1 MGTLVCRLELSK
13 EKGILLTVENPAD
26 QITQTII
33 LDGTSITTTV
43 AGSRE
48 TSTITQDQDSIK
60 MVCKEFTLD
69 AETITCTS
77 SQKTLLK
84 SDDDFQVKSGQVGVT
99 ADNDA
104 THKALNTTIESNVGT
119 TVSGKTLALEG
130 TGSADLK
137 GGTIKLD
144 SKGLLDLV
152 SKGIATLEGSVSNV
166 KGVVKLG

>member
-13 EKGILLTVENPAD
+13 EKGILLTVENPDD

-43 AGSRE
+43 AGASE
-48 TSTITQDQDSIK
+48 TSTITQEKQSIK

-84 SDDDFQVKSGQVGVT
+84 SDDEFQIKSGTVGVT
-99 ADNDA
+99 ADTDA
-104 THKALNTTIESNVGT
+104 TYNALNTTIESGVET
-119 TVSGKTLALEG
+119 AATGKTLSLEG
-130 TGSADLK
+130 TASAALS

-144 SKGLLDLV
+144 SKGLLDLL